1 MLRNPKGNANP
12 FFVCSLL
19 ERFDCAVGG
28 MHGDSLLRRR
38 HILEN
43 ITALAAPSVL
53 QYPAENADP
62 FVAHDFRMKLH
73 QQRVLALERF
83 DHAVGGVRDNPPP
96 LTGLIDRL
104 MMIGIAALRASPE
117 NARQRARFLHKNRVP
132 PIAVAGMPKNRIERI
147 G

>member
-1 MLRNPKGNANP
+1 MRRFTLPAVAAPSIGNTTALATLSTLRNPKGNANP

-28 MHGDSLLRRR
+28 
-38 HILEN
+38 
-43 ITALAAPSVL
+43 
-53 QYPAENADP
+53 
-62 FVAHDFRMKLH
+62 
-73 QQRVLALERF
+73 
-83 DHAVGGVRDNPPP
+83 VRDNPQP

-104 MMIGIAALRASPE
+104 MMTGIAALRASPE

-132 PIAVAGMPKNRIERI
+132 PFAVAGMPKNRIERI